1 MKKPHQRTP
10 LRALTHALT
19 SPLTWLGCS
28 AILAFSPLASAS
40 TATPP
45 TVQSGVLTIASDLT
59 YPPYA
64 YFQDKVPSGFDADF
78 SRLMAKHLNL
88 DANIVDTRFADLVVG
103 LRANRFDV
111 VASALYMTPERA
123 KLISY
128 VPYLKTGSSLIALSK
143 STQRPQ
149 NPEMLCGLKVSTIKA
164 ASWTPKLERVSQSY
178 CQTQGKPAITVL
190 EFPTSPEAL
199 MALRSSA
206 ADVMMEDSA
215 VAHQLVQTMKG
226 ELEVTSP
233 ELLYTIVIALGVN
246 QRNPELS
253 EALTQAL
260 QRATESG
267 EYAQLLEQ
275 YGLAAP
281 TQADIESSLATQPQ

>member
-1 MKKPHQRTP
+1 MKSPAFSAS
-10 LRALTHALT
+10 LRALKKAIK
-19 SPLTWLGCS
+19 SPLTWLSCS
-28 AILAFSPLASAS
+28 ALLACSPIALAS
-40 TATPP
+40 TPP
-45 TVQSGVLTIASDLT
+45 TVQAGTLTIASDLT

-64 YFQDKVPSGFDADF
+64 YFQDKVPAGFDADF

-143 STQRPQ
+143 NDQRPAT
-149 NPEMLCGLKVSTIKA
+149 PEMLCGLKVSTIKA

-178 CQTQGKPAITVL
+178 CKAEGKPAITVL

-226 ELEVTSP
+226 ELIVTSP

-246 QRNPELS
+246 QRNPELA

-260 QRATESG
+260 IRATESG

-281 TQADIESSLATQPQ
+281 TEDDIASSLAAQPQ

>member
-1 MKKPHQRTP
+1 MNNPTYLAP
-10 LRALTHALT
+10 FRALKKAIQ
-19 SPLTWLGCS
+19 SPLTWLSCS
-28 AILAFSPLASAS
+28 ALLTCSPIALAS
-40 TATPP
+40 TPP
-45 TVQSGVLTIASDLT
+45 TVQANTLTIASDLT

-64 YFQDKVPSGFDADF
+64 YFQDKVPAGFDADF

-143 STQRPQ
+143 NDQRPE

-178 CQTQGKPAITVL
+178 CKAEGKPAITVL

-226 ELEVTSP
+226 ELIVTSP

-246 QRNPELS
+246 QRNPELT

-260 QRATESG
+260 LRATESG

-281 TQADIESSLATQPQ
+281 TQADIDSSLAAQPQ

>member
-1 MKKPHQRTP
+1 MKKSALFST
-10 LRALTHALT
+10 LRALKNTIQ

-28 AILAFSPLASAS
+28 ALIACSPIALAAP
-40 TATPP
+40 PP
-45 TVQSGVLTIASDLT
+45 TVQANTLTIASDLT

-123 KLISY
+123 KLINY
-128 VPYLKTGSSLIALSK
+128 VPYLKTGSSLIALTK
-143 STQRPQ
+143 NNQRPT

-164 ASWTPKLERVSQSY
+164 ASWTPKLDRVSQSY
-178 CQTQGKPAITVL
+178 CRAQGKPAITVL

-226 ELEVTSP
+226 ELLVTSP
-233 ELLYTIVIALGVN
+233 ELLYSIVIALGVN
-246 QRNPELS
+246 QRNAELS
-253 EALTQAL
+253 ESLTQAL

-267 EYAQLLEQ
+267 EYAQLLEK

-281 TQADIESSLATQPQ
+281 TQADIDSSLAVQPQ

>member
-1 MKKPHQRTP
+1 MKTPTFASP
-10 LRALTHALT
+10 LRALKNAVL
-19 SPLTWLGCS
+19 SPLAWLGCS
-28 AILAFSPLASAS
+28 AMLAYGPLTLAAI
-40 TATPP
+40 PP
-45 TVQSGVLTIASDLT
+45 TVQAGTLTIASDLT

-64 YFQDKVPSGFDADF
+64 YFQDKVPAGFDADF
-78 SRLMAKHLNL
+78 SRLMAKHLDL

-143 STQRPQ
+143 NDQRPA

-178 CQTQGKPAITVL
+178 CKAEGKPAITVL

-226 ELEVTSP
+226 ELVVTSP
-233 ELLYTIVIALGVN
+233 ELLYTIVIALGIN

-260 QRATESG
+260 LRATESG
-267 EYAQLLEQ
+267 EYAQLLEH

-281 TQADIESSLATQPQ
+281 TQDDIASSLAAQPQ

>member
-1 MKKPHQRTP
+1 MRFPAFSASLRTLKKAIQ
-10 LRALTHALT
+10 
-19 SPLTWLGCS
+19 SPLTWLSCS
-28 AILAFSPLASAS
+28 ALLACSPIALAS
-40 TATPP
+40 TPP
-45 TVQSGVLTIASDLT
+45 TVQAGTLTIASDLT

-64 YFQDKVPSGFDADF
+64 YFQDKVPAGFDADF

-143 STQRPQ
+143 NDQRPA

-178 CQTQGKPAITVL
+178 CKAEGKPAITVL

-226 ELEVTSP
+226 ELTVTSP

-260 QRATESG
+260 LRATESG

-281 TQADIESSLATQPQ
+281 TEADIASSLAAQPQ